1 MMIDAKNPPIEVAIA
16 ILFRGHDFLM
26 QLRDDVPNIVYPG
39 HWGLFGGHLEPG
51 ETPEIAVVREV
62 IEEIG
67 YKISDPVK
75 FGVYADDYPQGE
87 LRSKRVVR
95 HVFAASIDVNLSDL
109 TLMEGWDMNFL
120 NQTDIERGRH
130 FSPRSNSF
138 QPLVSMA
145 QRILLDFIESK
156 QNRNSTE

>member
-1 MMIDAKNPPIEVAIA
+1 MTESKNSQVEVAIA
-16 ILFRGHDFLM
+16 ILFRGSDFLM

-39 HWGLFGGHLEPG
+39 HWGFFGGHLEPG

-67 YKISDPVK
+67 YKISDPIK
-75 FGVYADDYPQGE
+75 FGVYADE
-87 LRSKRVVR
+87 RVVR
-95 HVFAASIDVNLSDL
+95 HVFAAAIDVNLSDL
-109 TLMEGWDMNFL
+109 TLMEGWDMDFL
-120 NQTDIERGRH
+120 SPTDIDRGTH
-130 FSPRSNSF
+130 FSARSNSF

-156 QNRNSTE
+156 QNRDSTE